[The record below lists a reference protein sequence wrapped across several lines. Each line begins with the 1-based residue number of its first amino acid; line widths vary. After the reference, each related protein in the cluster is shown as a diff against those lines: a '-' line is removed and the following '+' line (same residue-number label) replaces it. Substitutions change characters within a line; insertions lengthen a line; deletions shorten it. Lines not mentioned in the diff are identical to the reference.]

1 MEAPE
6 RLPLDCEPLD
16 EILGGG
22 LEHGVIT
29 NVYGESGTGKTNV
42 CVQATASC
50 LADGGTVIYLD
61 TEGGFSAERFLQ
73 IHDDRDA
80 LERLL
85 LQEPTTFEEQRETF
99 DELEEAMQ
107 EHDADLLVVDSL
119 VALYRIRLQD
129 EEASETNRELS
140 RQLSILSKI
149 ARQQDVPVLVT
160 NQVYSPFESDEV
172 RMVGR
177 DVPTYWS
184 KCLLKLET
192 AGTNRRRA
200 IVKKHR
206 SRPEGLE
213 AEFLITNEGLLS
225 NGKDP
230 EVQLY

>member
-1 MEAPE
+1 MDTPE

-16 EILGGG
+16 DLLGGG
-22 LEHGVIT
+22 LEAGIIT
-29 NVYGESGTGKTNV
+29 NVYGASGTGKTNI
-42 CVQATASC
+42 CVQAIASC
-50 LADGGTVIYLD
+50 LEDGGTALFVD

-73 IHDDRDA
+73 IHDDREA
-80 LERLL
+80 LDRLL
-85 LQEPTTFEEQRETF
+85 VVEPTTFEDQKGKF
-99 DELEEAMQ
+99 DELEDIVTE
-107 EHDADLLVVDSL
+107 EGVDLLVVDSL

-129 EEASETNRELS
+129 EDASETNRELS

-149 ARQQDVPVLVT
+149 AREQDIPVLIT

-184 KCLLKLET
+184 KCLVKLEE

-200 IVKKHR
+200 VLKKHR

-213 AEFLITNEGLLS
+213 AEFVITGEGLVS

-230 EVQLY
+230 EMQLY